1 MSKTLII
8 ISTKRFVDK
17 NI

>member
-8 ISTKRFVDK
+8 ISTRRFVDK